1 MSHDRVGLL
10 GAGAMGA
17 PIAQRFLEKLGQV
30 AVFDPRLEATE
41 GLRAQGAI
49 VCASPAEVTR
59 HADVV
64 CASLPSPA
72 AALEVVTAADGL
84 LAGDKFGVFVD
95 FSTTGPET
103 AKLIAGP
110 LAAGGVGYV
119 DCPVTGGTP
128 SARAGTLT
136 LLISGEPGAIDRA
149 MPVLETVGTKMVVMG
164 REPGQA
170 QTAKIINNFLS
181 ATAIAATAEA
191 LTLGARSGLDPVALL
206 EVLNAGSGRNTATSD
221 KFPKYVLPRS
231 FDFGFRLELMIKDVD
246 LCLAQAR
253 AVGLPMLLGST
264 VQQLWR
270 LGGTTLGPTAD
281 STSLAM
287 MFESWA
293 GVELADQGEG

>member
-17 PIAQRFLEKLGQV
+17 PIAQRFLEKLGSV
-30 AVFDPRLEATE
+30 AVFDPRQEATAE
-41 GLRAQGAI
+41 LRAQGAI
-49 VCASPAEVTR
+49 VCASPEEVTR
-59 HADVV
+59 HADVI

-72 AALEVVTAADGL
+72 ALLEVVNGRNGL
-84 LAGDKFGVFVD
+84 LAGEEFGVFVD

-103 AKLIAGP
+103 ARQIVSP
-110 LAAGGVGYV
+110 LAAAGIGYV

-136 LLISGEPGAIDRA
+136 LLISGEQDAIDRA
-149 MPVLETVGTKMVVMG
+149 MPVLETVGTTMVVMG
-164 REPGQA
+164 PEPGQA

-191 LTLGARSGLDPVALL
+191 LTLGARSGLDPAALL

-221 KFPKYVLPRS
+221 KFPKYVLPRT

-246 LCLAQAR
+246 LYMAQAR
-253 AVGLPMLLGST
+253 AVGLPMMLGGT

-270 LGGTTLGPTAD
+270 LGGTTLGPVAD
-281 STSLAM
+281 STLLAT
-287 MFESWA
+287 MFEAWA
-293 GVELADQGEG
+293 GVELDAPGEG